1 MMINPQWLRSFL
13 TVAELGNFTRAAE
26 RLGLTQAAVSQHVKY
41 LEEESGPL
49 LIRRSRQVELT
60 PAGRALMDYGSDME
74 RASRALQARLSGADE
89 QSGEI
94 SLVTPGSI
102 GLTVYP
108 LLLEYQLRNP
118 GLIIRHRF
126 APDTEVLEAVLS
138 NRYEMGLITFKPED
152 PRLSAHRF
160 MDEPLELIL
169 PAGMDYVGWETLISL
184 GFIDHPDGVGMATRL
199 LSRRYPGRPGIREFP
214 LRGFSNQVGLIL
226 EPVARGLGFT
236 VLPRFARQ
244 AFANPGAIQVVEC
257 GSPVIDTLWLI
268 HRAEWPLAARARRA
282 VDHLLG
288 ALSGTSQVNHS

>member
-13 TVAELGNFTRAAE
+13 TVAELGNFTRTAE

-41 LEEESGPL
+41 LEDEVGPL

-60 PAGRALMDYGSDME
+60 PAGIALVDYGSDME
-74 RASRALQARLSGADE
+74 RASRALQARLAGADE
-89 QSGEI
+89 QHGEI

-102 GLTVYP
+102 GLTLYP
-108 LLLEYQLRNP
+108 LLLDYQQSNP
-118 GLIIRHRF
+118 GLTIRHRF
-126 APDTEVLEAVLS
+126 APDSEVLEAVLN

-169 PAGMDYVGWETLISL
+169 PAGVDYDGWETLMTL
-184 GFIDHPDGVGMATRL
+184 GYIDHPDGIGMATRL
-199 LSRRYPGRPGIREFP
+199 LSRRYPGRPGIRDFP
-214 LRGFSNQVGLIL
+214 VRGFSNQVGLIL
-226 EPVARGLGFT
+226 QPVARGLGFT

-244 AFANPGAIQVVEC
+244 AFADQSSIQVIEC

-268 HRAEWPLAARARRA
+268 HRAEWPLAVRAQTA
-282 VDHLLG
+282 VAHIRQC
-288 ALSGTSQVNHS
+288 LSGES